1 MSSHL
6 LRSLLH
12 LARRALVMRLRG
24 PKLLFSQTPSTR
36 RQDHWRRI
44 VRRILGD
51 RVTEVRLRGP
61 VAPEARRRRAA
72 VLRLD
77 FLAADARLA
86 AGLRI
91 IVAQVLRRIGELD
104 WPVDDDT
111 KGRARKAPVPPDHRA
126 IDNDTVHRDRHA
138 DLARN
143 GDHWPGLRARRRR
156 ERRGTN
162 GSENESSA
170 HEMPVAVP

>member
-36 RQDHWRRI
+36 CQNHWRRI

-51 RVTEVRLRGP
+51 RVTEVGLRGP

-77 FLAADARLA
+77 FLTADARLA

-91 IVAQVLRRIGELD
+91 IIARVLRWIGELD
-104 WPVDDDT
+104 RPVDDDT
-111 KGRARKAPVPPDHRA
+111 KGRTRKAPVAPDHGA
-126 IDNDTVHRDRHA
+126 IDDHTIHRDRHA

-143 GDHWPGLRARRRR
+143 GDHRSGLRVRRRR
-156 ERRGTN
+156 ECRDTD
-162 GSENESSA
+162 GSKNESSA
-170 HEMPVAVP
+170 HEMPMAVP

>member
-44 VRRILGD
+44 VRRILAD
-51 RVTEVRLRGP
+51 RLTEVRLRGP
-61 VAPEARRRRAA
+61 VAPEARRGRTA

-77 FLAADARLA
+77 FLTADARLA

-91 IVAQVLRRIGELD
+91 IIARVLRWIGELD
-104 WPVDDDT
+104 RPVDDDT
-111 KGRARKAPVPPDHRA
+111 KGRTGKAPVAPDHGA
-126 IDNDTVHRDRHA
+126 IDDHTIHRDRHA
-138 DLARN
+138 GLARD
-143 GDHWPGLRARRRR
+143 GDHWPGLRARRAR

-162 GSENESSA
+162 GSEN
-170 HEMPVAVP
+170 